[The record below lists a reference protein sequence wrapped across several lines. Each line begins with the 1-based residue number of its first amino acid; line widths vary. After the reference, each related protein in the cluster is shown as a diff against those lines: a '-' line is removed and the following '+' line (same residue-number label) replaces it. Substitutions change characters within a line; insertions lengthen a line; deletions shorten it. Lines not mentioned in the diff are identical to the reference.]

1 MLYKREMLMY
11 MLTYAGEQVK
21 ARRQAVLDEIARV
34 KEERA
39 AQEEVEKEQLALLL
53 WELFKDAGHRPKS
66 HHLLV
71 THLRHL

>member
-1 MLYKREMLMY
+1 MLRHFRRGIAAAR
-11 MLTYAGEQVK
+11 LTSPLFQPRYLAKGF
-21 ARRQAVLDEIARV
+21 
-34 KEERA
+34 
-39 AQEEVEKEQLALLL
+39 EQLALLL